1 MPLRWEKHSIN
12 SSIKDVAVVVLYCA
26 KRNEN
31 QVYDLHESNSW
42 LQHVG
47 LGMYHSG
54 LEVGGVEYTFSEA
67 GIGQHPPRQI
77 AGDGVSYKTTE
88 VGHVA
93 WCGVVLTLKAPPLRP
108 LNTAAACPFLHV
120 PVIHNPFFFFSL
132 GVLSLLCCDEE
143 PLALFSR

>member
-1 MPLRWEKHSIN
+1 MRRLPHVGGGSTLSYETKNPELFSL
-12 SSIKDVAVVVLYCA
+12 SK
-26 KRNEN
+26 K

-88 VGHVA
+88 VG
-93 WCGVVLTLKAPPLRP
+93 VVLRAAPSAPQHKDFVSVYDP
-108 LNTAAACPFLHV
+108 CFFLSRG
-120 PVIHNPFFFFSL
+120 FFFF
-132 GVLSLLCCDEE
+132 C
-143 PLALFSR
+143 LASMSRGGFRPMSPTTRGSARRASPGTRM

>member
-1 MPLRWEKHSIN
+1 M
-12 SSIKDVAVVVLYCA
+12 VVSYGTTYTH
-26 KRNEN
+26 

-77 AGDGVSYKTTE
+77 ADEGVSYKTTE
-88 VGHVA
+88 VGVCCKSA
-93 WCGVVLTLKAPPLRP
+93 RNACCIYRP
-108 LNTAAACPFLHV
+108 SSAARR
-120 PVIHNPFFFFSL
+120 IHAVWRYVFRAVS
-132 GVLSLLCCDEE
+132 SRLCW
-143 PLALFSR
+143 AAISTYSSR